1 MDVANL
7 RKEYVRHGLLE
18 SEAPADPIAL
28 FRDWFETAVDADI
41 GDPNAMT
48 LATADPDGTPHA
60 RIVLL
65 KGYDERGFCFFT
77 NYTSPKAEQLDAN
90 PRAALVF
97 FWHDLERQ
105 VRVHGAVERTSAAE
119 SDAYFEMR
127 PRDSRVGAH
136 ASPQSQVLDSRDAL
150 EARLAEE
157 VERYGESGDV
167 PRPAHWG
174 GFRLVPASIEFWQG
188 RPARL
193 HDRLRYVCGADGSW
207 RRERLAP

>member
-18 SEAPADPIAL
+18 SEAPADPIEL
-28 FRDWFETAVDADI
+28 FGDWFQASVEAGIA
-41 GDPNAMT
+41 DPNAMT
-48 LATADPDGTPHA
+48 LATVKADGTPDA
-60 RIVLL
+60 RIILL
-65 KGYDERGFCFFT
+65 KGFDERGFCFFT
-77 NYTSPKAEQLDAN
+77 NYTSPKARELEAA

-105 VRVHGAVERTSAAE
+105 VRVAGDVERTSEAE

-127 PRDSRVGAH
+127 PRDSRIGAH
-136 ASPQSQVLDSRDAL
+136 ASPQSQPIDSRDEL
-150 EARLAEE
+150 EARLAAELK
-157 VERYGESGDV
+157 RYGSDGDV

-174 GFRLVPASIEFWQG
+174 GFRLVPARIEFWQG

-193 HDRLRYVCGADGSW
+193 HDRLEYTRTEGGWKRV
-207 RRERLAP
+207 RLAP